1 MVMNQNT
8 RIVDITVGEL
18 TDIIKSLIPTGI
30 VKEEKPKDKWLVYGM
45 KGLAGLFGC
54 STVTAWEIKKSG
66 VIDKAISQMGRTI
79 VVDAEKALEL
89 MRASNPKKYK

>member
-30 VKEEKPKDKWLVYGM
+30 VKEEKPKEKWLVHGRE
-45 KGLAGLFGC
+45 GLAELFGC
-54 STVTAWEIKKSG
+54 SKKHADTIRNSG
-66 VIDKAISQMGRTI
+66 VIDKAVSRIGKII

-89 MRASNPKKYK
+89 TRTSNPKKYK